1 MLFPLLP
8 ALFPAAFIFLCPASG
23 SAASLWTAG
32 KTTMRSAQPP
42 ACSFAP
48 TLVAHRFALFP
59 PHFVVST
66 WPSPPIITVV
76 SSSICASMNRSPSY
90 ALPPLFCF
98 PAPSGSP
105 CPCLRIRI
113 HLFFLLPECYFK
125 LSFPRC
131 EILPDFRAAAS
142 LRTLHFL

>member
-8 ALFPAAFIFLCPASG
+8 ALFPAAFIFLCPALG
-23 SAASLWTAG
+23 SAASLWTIG

-48 TLVAHRFALFP
+48 TLVAHRFALSP

-105 CPCLRIRI
+105 HPHLRIRI
-113 HLFFLLPECYFK
+113 HLFFFA
-125 LSFPRC
+125 PRVLFQA
-131 EILPDFRAAAS
+131 IIPS
-142 LRTLHFL
+142 LRNTARF